1 MRAEGLKIW
10 RGACTNRLFQ
20 RDRFGY
26 YFWQEFEGTL
36 VLLEPS
42 IPTALHSLDV
52 DSGKSAVLWILIEHS
67 PGAINTINGVFIDRQ
82 DESWG
87 KLANHSFSIY
97 LVPLMLFR
105 YLLYKGAFNNCV
117 DKRR

>member
-10 RGACTNRLFQ
+10 RGACSNRLFQ
-20 RDRFGY
+20 RDFKNLRGI
-26 YFWQEFEGTL
+26 L

-67 PGAINTINGVFIDRQ
+67 PGAINTINGVFIDSQ
-82 DESWG
+82 EDESWG

-105 YLLYKGAFNNCV
+105 YLQ
-117 DKRR
+117 